1 MSSFHS
7 VKSNPGRIS
16 VRGARAHNL
25 KSVDLDIPYYKLV
38 AFCGVSGSGKSSLAL
53 DVLYAEGQRRYIESF
68 SAYARQF
75 LEKLER
81 PDVDRVEGAPPAVAV
96 TSRPLG
102 QMSRSTVGTATE
114 TSDYLRLLYSKIG
127 TPYCQSCGREVRRDS
142 PQGIVDALSGLAEG
156 TRVLVAFSP
165 STESLRASKPDFEAE
180 WKEKGFR
187 RGVAMG
193 ESFNLDDP
201 GGFPIEKYAEAR
213 LLYLA
218 AATRSDEE
226 EFAEYGLRSS
236 DDELDFAA
244 EKNGDETDEDGG
256 LDEAVAARDV
266 DDENDE
272 FDASFAAGV
281 VDDLGENEAAEEAR
295 ADAANEA
302 TENAKSK
309 TRRARKKATAD
320 EETESEEA
328 VGANEADGAAK
339 TQSRLLTIDPDGEDG
354 ALRQYFERRNE
365 IKKAPGAPPIY
376 FVVDRAK
383 IGKTSNERLFEAVE
397 TAFAYGDSRC
407 WVFVEGDATLK
418 TRDENDETVER
429 TRTGTAFEL
438 DGERWTLV
446 GFSRRTRCE
455 DCGVEFPSI
464 EPKLFSFNS
473 PLGACPC
480 CEGFGNLMAL
490 DFDLIFP
497 NKKRSIHDGAVAPW
511 NSAAYRDNLKR
522 FLAIADELG
531 VRTRVP
537 FAELTRKELNLLL
550 NGSRR
555 LGYEG
560 LNGFFIRLQKQKYKM
575 HIRVFLSRWRCYRTC
590 PMCDGARLRQEAL
603 SVKIDGKSIHDLS
616 SAPIS
621 QILKTIES
629 WELSP
634 WKRKVGKIALEQTR
648 ARLKYLEQVGLGY
661 LTLDRPMKTLSSGEQ
676 RRVSL
681 TATLGSNL
689 VDMLYVLDEPTI
701 GLHPR
706 DTERLLESILGL
718 RDRGNTVVVVEHDE
732 TILEAADRV
741 VEIGPEAGQG
751 GGRVVFEGTID
762 EMKASPN
769 SLTGSYLSG
778 RRVGGG
784 IPRRRILDGGF
795 LEVVGAT
802 GRNLKNV
809 NAVFPLGVLCVVAG
823 VSGAGKSTLVQETLY
838 PALCAKLG
846 TDAVAPK
853 GLPYEKLL
861 GYDQLDEVALI
872 DQSPIGRS
880 PRSNPVTYLKIF
892 DDIRSLYAETPDAKA
907 AGYNAGYFSFNVD
920 GGRCNACKGEGFL
933 AVDMQFMADVY
944 VRCPL
949 CNGRRY
955 QQNILDITYRGRN
968 IAEALDMTAREAFS
982 FFRGQPK
989 IQQKLKRLC
998 DVGLDYLRL
1007 GQPANT
1013 LSGGES
1019 QRLKLAALLSDARKG
1034 PCLFILDEPTT
1045 GLHFAD
1051 VVQLLDGFNA
1061 LLETGNSL
1069 IVVEHNLQM
1078 MRAADYIIEL
1088 GPGAADEGGT
1098 IVAEGTPEQIAQ
1110 NPASKTGPYLAKALA
1125 QR

>member
-1 MSSFHS
+1 MSSYHS

-81 PDVDRVEGAPPAVAV
+81 PDVDRVEGAPPAIAV

-142 PQGIVDALSGLAEG
+142 PQGIVDALNGLPEG

-165 STESLRASKPDFEAE
+165 STESLRAPKPDFEAE

-187 RGVAMG
+187 RGVALG

-201 GGFPIEKYAEAR
+201 GGFPIQKYAEAR

-236 DDELDFAA
+236 DEESDFSGDWAKNDAA
-244 EKNGDETDEDGG
+244 TDDDGR
-256 LDEAVAARDV
+256 LDEAAAARDV
-266 DDENDE
+266 EAESDG
-272 FDASFAAGV
+272 FDASFDVGV
-281 VDDLGENEAAEEAR
+281 VDDLGESET
-295 ADAANEA
+295 
-302 TENAKSK
+302 TEDGEKAKPK
-309 TRRARKKATAD
+309 AKRGRK
-320 EETESEEA
+320 EETSDDAEDEGNESG
-328 VGANEADGAAK
+328 GANEIDGATK

-354 ALRQYFERRNE
+354 ALRQYLQRRNE

-383 IGKTSNERLFEAVE
+383 IGKTSSERLFEAVE
-397 TAFAYGDSRC
+397 TALAYGDSRC
-407 WVFVEGDATLK
+407 WIFAEGDATLK
-418 TRDENDETVER
+418 TRDENDESIER
-429 TRTGTAFEL
+429 TRTGTPFEL

-497 NKKRSIHDGAVAPW
+497 NKKRSIYDGAVAPW

-537 FAELTRKELNLLL
+537 FSELTRKELNLLL

-555 LGYEG
+555 IGYEG

-603 SVKIDGKSIHDLS
+603 AVKIGGKSIHDLS

-621 QILKTIES
+621 QILKTIDS

-634 WKRKVGKIALEQTR
+634 WRRKVGKIALDQTR

-676 RRVSL
+676 RRVCL
-681 TATLGSNL
+681 TSTLGSNL

-706 DTERLLESILGL
+706 DTERLLESIEGL

-762 EMKASPN
+762 EMKASPD

-823 VSGAGKSTLVQETLY
+823 VSGAGKSSLVQETLY
-838 PALCAKLG
+838 PALCAKLA
-846 TDAVAPK
+846 TDGVAPK
-853 GLPYEKLL
+853 GLPFEKLL
-861 GYDQLDEVALI
+861 GYEPLHEVAMI

-892 DDIRSLYAETPDAKA
+892 DDIRTLYAETPDAKA

-920 GGRCNACKGEGFL
+920 GGRL
-933 AVDMQFMADVY
+933 
-944 VRCPL
+944 RPL
-949 CNGRRY
+949 PALQRST
-955 QQNILDITYRGRN
+955 IPTKHPGRN
-968 IAEALDMTAREAFS
+968 LPRAQHRGSARHDGARSVFVLPRTDENSAETEAPFRRRAR
-982 FFRGQPK
+982 
-989 IQQKLKRLC
+989 L
-998 DVGLDYLRL
+998 
-1007 GQPANT
+1007 PAPWAT
-1013 LSGGES
+1013 GEHPV
-1019 QRLKLAALLSDARKG
+1019 RRRVAALEVGGASFGRSQGPVFVHPRRADDRLALRRRRAVARR
-1034 PCLFILDEPTT
+1034 F
-1045 GLHFAD
+1045 
-1051 VVQLLDGFNA
+1051 
-1061 LLETGNSL
+1061 
-1069 IVVEHNLQM
+1069 
-1078 MRAADYIIEL
+1078 
-1088 GPGAADEGGT
+1088 
-1098 IVAEGTPEQIAQ
+1098 
-1110 NPASKTGPYLAKALA
+1110 
-1125 QR
+1125 

>member
-1 MSSFHS
+1 MSSFLP
-7 VKSNPGRIS
+7 VKSSPGRIA

-25 KSVDLDIPYYKLV
+25 KSIDLDIPYYKLV

-114 TSDYLRLLYSKIG
+114 TSDYLRLLFSKIG

-142 PQGIVDALSGLAEG
+142 PQGIVDALNGLPEG

-165 STESLRASKPDFEAE
+165 SIESLRASKPDFEAE

-187 RGVAMG
+187 RGVVLG
-193 ESFNLDDP
+193 ESFDLDDP
-201 GGFPIEKYAEAR
+201 GGAPIQKYAEAR

-218 AATRSDEE
+218 AATPSDDE

-236 DDELDFAA
+236 NEEFDFSADKNDADD
-244 EKNGDETDEDGG
+244 DGR
-256 LDEAVAARDV
+256 LDEAAAARDV
-266 DDENDE
+266 DGENDV
-272 FDASFAAGV
+272 FDAVFDAGV
-281 VDDLGENEAAEEAR
+281 VDDLGEREAAEEAG
-295 ADAANEA
+295 
-302 TENAKSK
+302 TGENAKSK
-309 TRRARKKATAD
+309 ARSGRKKTTED
-320 EETESEEA
+320 EEDDEDGFGNGA
-328 VGANEADGAAK
+328 VDGETK

-354 ALRQYFERRNE
+354 ALRHYLERRNE

-383 IGKTSNERLFEAVE
+383 IGKTSSERLFEAVE

-407 WVFVEGDATLK
+407 WVFVEGAESLK
-418 TRDENDETVER
+418 TRDENDGTVER
-429 TRTGTAFEL
+429 TRTGTPFAL

-511 NSAAYRDNLKR
+511 NGAAYSDNLKR

-537 FAELTRKELNLLL
+537 FSELTRKELNLLL

-590 PMCDGARLRQEAL
+590 PMCGGARLRQEAL
-603 SVKIDGKSIHDLS
+603 AVKIGGKNIHDLS
-616 SAPIS
+616 SAPVS
-621 QILKTIES
+621 QILKTLDS

-634 WKRKVGKIALEQTR
+634 WQRKIGKIALDQTR

-681 TATLGSNL
+681 TSTLGSNL

-701 GLHPR
+701 GLHPQ
-706 DTERLLESILGL
+706 DTERLLESIEGL

-751 GGRVVFEGTID
+751 GGRVVFEGTIE
-762 EMKASPN
+762 EMKASPD

-784 IPRRRILDGGF
+784 IPRRRVLDGGF
-795 LEVVGAT
+795 LELVGAS

-823 VSGAGKSTLVQETLY
+823 VSGAGKSSLVQETLY
-838 PALCAKLG
+838 PALCSKLA
-846 TDAVAPK
+846 TDSAAPK
-853 GLPYEKLL
+853 GLPFKKLL

-933 AVDMQFMADVY
+933 AIDMQFMADVY
-944 VRCPL
+944 VRCPQ
-949 CNGRRY
+949 CDGRRY

-968 IAEALDMTAREAFS
+968 IAETLDMTAREAFS

-1019 QRLKLAALLSDARKG
+1019 QRLKLAARLSDARKG

-1069 IVVEHNLQM
+1069 IVVEHNLQT

-1098 IVAEGTPEQIAQ
+1098 IIAEGTPEQIAQ
-1110 NPASKTGPYLAKALA
+1110 DPNSKTGRFLAKALA

>member
-1 MSSFHS
+1 MSSFLP
-7 VKSNPGRIS
+7 VKSKPGRIS

-114 TSDYLRLLYSKIG
+114 TSDYLRLLFSKIG

-142 PQGIVDALSGLAEG
+142 PQGIVDALNGLPEG

-187 RGVAMG
+187 RGVALG

-201 GGFPIEKYAEAR
+201 GGFPIQKYAEAR

-218 AATRSDEE
+218 AATPSDEE

-236 DDELDFAA
+236 DDDTDFDGAKNDGELD
-244 EKNGDETDEDGG
+244 DER
-256 LDEAVAARDV
+256 LDEVAAARDV
-266 DDENDE
+266 DDETDE
-272 FDASFAAGV
+272 FDAAFADGV
-281 VDDLGENEAAEEAR
+281 VDDLGENEADEESAKPKAR
-295 ADAANEA
+295 
-302 TENAKSK
+302 
-309 TRRARKKATAD
+309 RGRKKTAD
-320 EETESEEA
+320 DEENDEENGFES
-328 VGANEADGAAK
+328 GANDGETK

-354 ALRQYFERRNE
+354 ALLQYLRRRNE

-383 IGKTSNERLFEAVE
+383 IGKTSSERLFEAVE
-397 TAFAYGDSRC
+397 TALAYGDSRC
-407 WVFVEGDATLK
+407 WVFAEGDATLK

-429 TRTGTAFEL
+429 TRTGTPFEL

-537 FAELTRKELNLLL
+537 FSELTRKELNLLL

-603 SVKIDGKSIHDLS
+603 AVKIGGKSIHDLS
-616 SAPIS
+616 SAPVS
-621 QILKTIES
+621 QILKTLDS

-634 WKRKVGKIALEQTR
+634 WKRKVGKIALDQTR

-681 TATLGSNL
+681 TSTLGSNL

-701 GLHPR
+701 GLHPQ
-706 DTERLLESILGL
+706 DTERLLESIEGL

-762 EMKASPN
+762 EMKASPD

-784 IPRRRILDGGF
+784 IPRRRVLDGGF
-795 LEVVGAT
+795 LELVGAS

-823 VSGAGKSTLVQETLY
+823 VSGAGKSSLVQETLY
-838 PALCAKLG
+838 PALCAKLA
-846 TDAVAPK
+846 TDGVAPK

-933 AVDMQFMADVY
+933 AIDMQFMADVY
-944 VRCPL
+944 VRCPQ

-955 QQNILDITYRGRN
+955 QRNILDITYRGRN
-968 IAEALDMTAREAFS
+968 IAETLDMTAREAFS

-1019 QRLKLAALLSDARKG
+1019 QRLKLAARLSDSRKG

-1069 IVVEHNLQM
+1069 IVVEHNLQT

-1098 IVAEGTPEQIAQ
+1098 IIAEGTPEQIAQ
-1110 NPASKTGPYLAKALA
+1110 NPDSKTGRFLAKALA

>member
-1 MSSFHS
+1 MSSFFP
-7 VKSNPGRIS
+7 VKSKPGRIS

-114 TSDYLRLLYSKIG
+114 TSDYLRLLFSKIG

-142 PQGIVDALSGLAEG
+142 PQGIVDALNGLAEG

-201 GGFPIEKYAEAR
+201 GGFPIQKYAEAR

-218 AATRSDEE
+218 AATPSDEE

-236 DDELDFAA
+236 EEETDFDGAKNDGELDDER
-244 EKNGDETDEDGG
+244 
-256 LDEAVAARDV
+256 LDEAAAARDV
-266 DDENDE
+266 DDESDE
-272 FDASFAAGV
+272 FDAVFADGV
-281 VDDLGENEAAEEAR
+281 VDDLGEREAAEEA
-295 ADAANEA
+295 
-302 TENAKSK
+302 ENAKSK
-309 TRRARKKATAD
+309 ARRERKKTEDDAENDD
-320 EETESEEA
+320 ENGFENANDGET
-328 VGANEADGAAK
+328 K

-354 ALRQYFERRNE
+354 ALLQYLRRRNE

-383 IGKTSNERLFEAVE
+383 IGKTSSERLFEAVE
-397 TAFAYGDSRC
+397 TALAYGDSRC
-407 WVFVEGDATLK
+407 WIFAEGDATLK

-429 TRTGTAFEL
+429 TRTGTPFEL

-537 FAELTRKELNLLL
+537 FSELTRKELNLLL

-603 SVKIDGKSIHDLS
+603 AVKIGGKSIHDLS

-621 QILKTIES
+621 QILKTLDS

-661 LTLDRPMKTLSSGEQ
+661 LTLDRPMKTLSAGEQ

-681 TATLGSNL
+681 TSTLGSNL

-701 GLHPR
+701 GLHPQ
-706 DTERLLESILGL
+706 DTERLLESIEGL

-741 VEIGPEAGQG
+741 VEFGPEAGQG

-762 EMKASPN
+762 EMKASPD

-784 IPRRRILDGGF
+784 IQRRRVLDGGF
-795 LEVVGAT
+795 LELVGAS

-823 VSGAGKSTLVQETLY
+823 VSGAGKSSLVQETLY
-838 PALCAKLG
+838 PALCSKLA
-846 TDAVAPK
+846 TDAAAPK
-853 GLPYEKLL
+853 ALPYEKLL

-892 DDIRSLYAETPDAKA
+892 DDIRALYAETPDAKA

-933 AVDMQFMADVY
+933 AIDMQFMADVY

-955 QQNILDITYRGRN
+955 QQNILDVTYRGRN
-968 IAEALDMTAREAFS
+968 IAETLDMTAREAFS

-1019 QRLKLAALLSDARKG
+1019 QRLKLAARLSDARKG

-1069 IVVEHNLQM
+1069 IVVEHNLQT

-1098 IVAEGTPEQIAQ
+1098 IIAEGTPEQIAQ
-1110 NPASKTGPYLAKALA
+1110 NPDSKTGRFLAKALA